1 MEEKES
7 KNSSTLAI
15 VALAVVG
22 VIAVGAP
29 LVSVAGIA
37 LVTDIQAAAGQC
49 SPSAVVSDG
58 DSEDTLINVPNG
70 WAPLV
75 EEAAKTA
82 GPPSSKRSRIGTRR
96 RAAPLGRRASLSSCP
111 TPGPPTGRAG
121 T

>member
-58 DSEDTLINVPNG
+58 DSEDTVINVPNG

-82 GPPSSKRSRIGTRR
+82 GIPASV
-96 RAAPLGRRASLSSCP
+96 AAAQLRQ
-111 TPGPPTGRAG
+111 
-121 T
+121 